1 MTDKN
6 LYPFGLRERHFKTRA
21 YAGAINPVLSI
32 LNPSAGT
39 LIKDGERVQ
48 CCAIAFFMMKATPT
62 NTKIMFIAADCQ
74 APKCELDTAMIM

>member
-6 LYPFGLRERHFKTRA
+6 LYPFGLRERHFKTRT

-32 LNPSAGT
+32 LNPSADA

-48 CCAIAFFMMKATPT
+48 YCAIAFFMMKATPT

-74 APKCELDTAMIM
+74 APKC